1 MRLNKVSAVSIL
13 FITLLF
19 LSGCNTSKLK
29 DSILVEESQKYAFSS
44 DKIIGLSAGISHEDQ
59 KGWVF
64 IGEHFDYLVTTG
76 VNGIV
81 TLLKNKNVDT
91 SRITIFSPPS
101 FIINDD
107 NDFTGE
113 MILTYDYPE
122 HDQALKLALTSSR
135 FNCDDNARR
144 IHCRSDIL
152 RLKGSIHNKNKS
164 EDAGK
169 IIYFHKPF
177 AVTFYK
183 ESGYSA
189 KRVLYPV
196 AIAADIV
203 TFPIQLIG
211 VAIFISNAS
220 VPSH

>member
-1 MRLNKVSAVSIL
+1 MRINKISTASIL
-13 FITLLF
+13 FITSLF
-19 LSGCNTSKLK
+19 LGGCNTNELK
-29 DSILVEESQKYAFSS
+29 NSIHDEESYNYSFSS

-91 SRITIFSPPS
+91 SRITISPPPK
-101 FIINDD
+101 FIITDD

-113 MILTYDYPE
+113 MTLTYDYPE
-122 HDQALKLALTSSR
+122 HDQALKLALISSG
-135 FNCDDNARR
+135 FNCDDNAR
-144 IHCRSDIL
+144 HLQCWSDIL
-152 RLKGSIHNKNKS
+152 HLKGSIHNKNKT

-183 ESGYSA
+183 KSGYSA
-189 KRVLYPV
+189 KRALYPV

-211 VAIFISNAS
+211 VAILLSNPP
-220 VPSH
+220 VPFH